1 MEPFVHALIPLA
13 FLLAL
18 FPNMDK
24 KYVFY
29 LVPIVWIIDLDTFI
43 GFHRFT
49 FHNLSFILVL
59 AGIAYIIFKNRTAFW
74 VACYYGI
81 SHLIL
86 DLAMPGVAFFYPWY
100 QKTLYLDFSLTRA
113 TQWIIDVSA
122 GTLSMNQFQ
131 ALLPGWTEKT
141 YIGEA
146 SILFIILFSIAL
158 IVRYRKEIKG
168 VLQKWIKNK

>member
-18 FPNMDK
+18 FPNLDK
-24 KYVFY
+24 KYIFY

-43 GFHRFT
+43 GLHRFT
-49 FHNLSFILVL
+49 FHNLTFILAL
-59 AGIAYIIFKNRTAFW
+59 AGIAYIIFRNRTAFW

-86 DLAMPGVAFFYPWY
+86 DLALPGVAFFYPFY
-100 QKTLYLDFSLTRA
+100 QKTFYLNFSLTRV
-113 TQWIIDVSA
+113 TQWIVDISA
-122 GTLSMNQFQ
+122 GTLSLDQFQ

-146 SILFIILFSIAL
+146 SILFIILFAIIL
-158 IVRYRKEIKG
+158 LVRYKKEIKETT
-168 VLQKWIKNK
+168 QKWINIK